1 MKAGGSDIRF
11 EPNQFVSLSNSQ
23 FDHCGIEKGDAT
35 FAWRSFDRHE
45 RRGGRLRQPLEP
57 GFDLAWNRKPAIEM
71 YDPEL

>member
-45 RRGGRLRQPLEP
+45 RRQP

-71 YDPEL
+71 YDREL

>member
-45 RRGGRLRQPLEP
+45 RPARFRLGLELEASHR
-57 GFDLAWNRKPAIEM
+57 DV
-71 YDPEL
+71 